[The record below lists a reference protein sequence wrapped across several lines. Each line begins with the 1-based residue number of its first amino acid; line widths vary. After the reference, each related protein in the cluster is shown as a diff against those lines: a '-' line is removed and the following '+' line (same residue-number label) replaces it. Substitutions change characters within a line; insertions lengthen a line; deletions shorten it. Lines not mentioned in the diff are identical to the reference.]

1 MKLYF
6 KAGACSLAPH
16 IVLAEMNTVYTLEA
30 VDLANKTCAT
40 GDYWTINPKGS
51 VPALKMENGEILT
64 EGAIISQ
71 YLADQKPET
80 NLIPKFGTADRYR
93 CMEWMNFIATEVHK
107 NMGTLFAVNGMIKNA
122 EGNAEFRAAVDMT
135 LSKKM
140 DFISKKL
147 DNKNFLMGDNFTIA
161 DAYLFTCLGWSK
173 FVNFDLT
180 KWPTI
185 TNYMNRVFERP
196 AVQKAMKE
204 EGLL

>member
-1 MKLYF
+1 MKLYY

-16 IVLAEMNTVYTLEA
+16 IVLAEMNTVYSVEA

-40 GDYWTINPKGS
+40 GNYWNINAKGS
-51 VPALKMENGEILT
+51 VPALQMENGEILT

-80 NLIPKFGTADRYR
+80 KLIPKFGTTDRYR

-107 NMGTLFAVNGMIKNA
+107 NMGTLFAADGMIKNA
-122 EGNAEFRAAVDMT
+122 EGNAEFKTAVANN
-135 LSKKM
+135 LNKRM
-140 DFISKKL
+140 DFISNKL
-147 DNKNFLMGDNFTIA
+147 GNNTFLMGNNFTIA

-173 FVNFDLT
+173 FVNYDLS
-180 KWPTI
+180 KWPNI
-185 TNYMNRVFERP
+185 TNYMSRVFERP
-196 AVQKAMKE
+196 AVQRAMKE